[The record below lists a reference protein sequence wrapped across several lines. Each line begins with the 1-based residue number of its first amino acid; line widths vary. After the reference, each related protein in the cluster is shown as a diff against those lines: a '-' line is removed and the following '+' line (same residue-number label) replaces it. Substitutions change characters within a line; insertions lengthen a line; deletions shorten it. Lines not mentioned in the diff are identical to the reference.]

1 MTREYFTFTL
11 GDSINSMRRALTD
24 AEFEIVAFSEIDQTA
39 VFSVARN
46 GGISEIH
53 LAQSR
58 TMRHPL
64 ARLTKRPVSVTSV
77 TFDDDWPALISVIP
91 LAFLR
96 GGG

>member
-1 MTREYFTFTL
+1 MTREYFTFTFD
-11 GDSINSMRRALTD
+11 DSIKSMRRALTD
-24 AEFEIVAFSEIDQTA
+24 AEFEIVSFSEIDQTA
-39 VFSVARN
+39 AFSVARN
-46 GGISEIH
+46 GRTSEIQ

-64 ARLTKRPVSVTSV
+64 ARLTRRPISVTSV
-77 TFDDDWPALISVIP
+77 TVDDDWPELISIIP